1 MRSYLTTTAALF
13 LGLLCAGLSGCS
25 PKFVKGTEVTY
36 SDEKQGVADVIERYR
51 VAVEKRDVDTLRSL
65 TSLDY
70 YENGS
75 TTTNPD
81 DDYDYNGLEKVFA
94 ELKNTVR
101 AVKYE
106 IKIKAI
112 EVIENE
118 ARVDYSYRGQFP
130 DSLRRVNR
138 FSSETVDHRSSS
150 PAAKRY

>member
-1 MRSYLTTTAALF
+1 M
-13 LGLLCAGLSGCS
+13 
-25 PKFVKGTEVTY
+25 KGTEVAY
-36 SDEKQGVADVIERYR
+36 SDEKQGVADIIESYR
-51 VAVEKRDVDTLRSL
+51 VAVEKRDVDTLRAL

-75 TTTNPD
+75 TTNSPD

-118 ARVDYSYRGQFP
+118 ARVDYSYRGQYLFAAGEE
-130 DSLRRVNR
+130 DRWATVSDDNRLTLRKESGSWRIL
-138 FSSETVDHRSSS
+138 
-150 PAAKRY
+150 AGM